1 MRAVIQR
8 VSSSSVISDGVPTG
22 AIGQGLMILL
32 GVSKGDEKLD
42 AELLAAKIAKLRI
55 FSDENGK
62 MNRSVLDV
70 GGAALVLRAIRV
82 FCLAASSGNAGGNRG
97 FWRPYGAFHRK
108 RRTDHDCYGQRCTTK
123 KRKIK

>member
-62 MNRSVLDV
+62 
-70 GGAALVLRAIRV
+70 
-82 FCLAASSGNAGGNRG
+82 
-97 FWRPYGAFHRK
+97 
-108 RRTDHDCYGQRCTTK
+108 
-123 KRKIK
+123 